1 MINIRSH
8 VNVSLTAYCR
18 AVSYIY
24 FGIMSLILAFST
36 YPMATVPLY
45 ILGASLS
52 LIILEHESYDIRS
65 CLVLTLV
72 TCNLYFTGRPTFAYS
87 QFGWYYA
94 FLISLY
100 DLFLFGIIISFFY
113 YRRRPTP
120 KLVEYNHKKIT
131 IFFAISFTTIFIC
144 IFIIRHL
151 FAVTGAEGSFTNLVY
166 QSLITRSNITILGYS
181 ALLQLFLILSMFGTA
196 VSFLLWKI
204 FNSRISLVAWILLLA
219 YSSLTLGS
227 RGIVVIPL
235 IQLMIAL
242 SLLMPNPKKLLIVV
256 IPILIGLYSFSMWF
270 ASAREGLD
278 ETKSDYSIFDRF
290 DAYDNWLQ
298 SLNKNGIIIKPG
310 DSFIAAPLQLLPRKL
325 FPNKPYYFSTEMTRI
340 NRVEAFNRGVNLDY
354 GGLAESVYNFGL
366 LGPLLFGIFIGWIS
380 RHIEKFRRA
389 ALVNNSPVDAFIYS
403 QGVMIPSFFIF
414 VGWINTSLIFV
425 VIGFIFN
432 TIILQKLTN
441 LSIIKRGS
449 K

>member
-1 MINIRSH
+1 
-8 VNVSLTAYCR
+8 
-18 AVSYIY
+18 
-24 FGIMSLILAFST
+24 
-36 YPMATVPLY
+36 
-45 ILGASLS
+45 
-52 LIILEHESYDIRS
+52 
-65 CLVLTLV
+65 
-72 TCNLYFTGRPTFAYS
+72 
-87 QFGWYYA
+87 
-94 FLISLY
+94 
-100 DLFLFGIIISFFY
+100 
-113 YRRRPTP
+113 
-120 KLVEYNHKKIT
+120 
-131 IFFAISFTTIFIC
+131 
-144 IFIIRHL
+144 
-151 FAVTGAEGSFTNLVY
+151 
-166 QSLITRSNITILGYS
+166 
-181 ALLQLFLILSMFGTA
+181 MFGTA